1 MYVVKLTT
9 DLIKNY
15 KMKKTVILLSSLAIV
30 MSSCV
35 SKKKYAEL
43 EQQYQDTKGNLQKTT
58 LEKQELEAKF
68 AKIEKRVENY
78 NEKINSL
85 KSYNSSLKE
94 ENNVKL
100 DMIGNTAVISNS
112 MKEKMRATLKNV
124 DLAELANAKTLK
136 DSMNLAIAYNLKKS
150 IDTSKLE
157 NSDDVN
163 IDIDQTVVMISVAD
177 NLLFN
182 TASYNVKRK
191 AYKLIEQL
199 ANVINSEPSMDVM
212 IEGHTDSRTIN
223 NEVIQD
229 NWDLSVKRATSIVR
243 LLEKK
248 YKVAPNRLIAAG
260 RGSSVPLVEN
270 NTAKNRARN
279 RRTRIVILPNLDK
292 FFGLMAEE
300 QTLNP

>member
-1 MYVVKLTT
+1 MRKIVVPLT
-9 DLIKNY
+9 
-15 KMKKTVILLSSLAIV
+15 ILVLT

-35 SKKKYAEL
+35 SKKKYVAL
-43 EQQYQDTKGNLQKTT
+43 EQQYNDTRGNLQKTT
-58 LEKQELEAKF
+58 LEKEELEAKF
-68 AKIEKRVENY
+68 AKIEKRVDDY

-85 KSYNSSLKE
+85 KSLNGTLEE

-100 DMIGNTAVISNS
+100 DMVDNTALISNS
-112 MKEKMRATLKNV
+112 LKQRMRETLQNV
-124 DLAELANAKTLK
+124 NPAELAKAKTLK
-136 DSMNLAIAYNLKKS
+136 DSMNVAVAYNLKKS
-150 IDTSKLE
+150 INTSTLE
-157 NSDDVN
+157 NSDDIN
-163 IDIDQTVVMISVAD
+163 IDIDKTVVMISVSD

-223 NEVIQD
+223 NAVIKD

-243 LLEKK
+243 ILEKN
-248 YKVAPNRLIAAG
+248 YGVPPNRLIASG
-260 RGSSVPLVEN
+260 RGSSVPLFEN
-270 NTAKNRARN
+270 DTKENRARN

-292 FFGLMAEE
+292 FFGLLAQNETI
-300 QTLNP
+300 QP

>member
-1 MYVVKLTT
+1 MR
-9 DLIKNY
+9 
-15 KMKKTVILLSSLAIV
+15 KTIILLSMSALV

-35 SKKKYAEL
+35 SKKKYLAL

-85 KSYNSSLKE
+85 KNYNSTLQE

-112 MKEKMRATLKNV
+112 MKEKMRATLAKV
-124 DLAELANAKTLK
+124 DPAELANAKTLK
-136 DSMNLAIAYNLKKS
+136 DSMDVAIAHNLKKS
-150 IDTSKLE
+150 INTSDLE
-157 NSDDVN
+157 NSDDINV
-163 IDIDQTVVMISVAD
+163 DIDQTVVMISVSD
-177 NLLFN
+177 KLLFN
-182 TASYNVKRK
+182 TASYKVKRK
-191 AYKLIEQL
+191 AYKLIQQL

-212 IEGHTDSRTIN
+212 IEGHTDSRGIRN
-223 NEVIQD
+223 AVVQD

-260 RGSSVPLVEN
+260 RGSSMPLVEN
-270 NTAKNRARN
+270 NSAKNRARN

-292 FFGLMAEE
+292 FFGLMDVEE
-300 QTLNP
+300 KTLQP

>member
-1 MYVVKLTT
+1 
-9 DLIKNY
+9 
-15 KMKKTVILLSSLAIV
+15 MKKTVILLSSLALV

-85 KSYNSSLKE
+85 KNYNSSLKE

-124 DLAELANAKTLK
+124 DPAELANAKTLK
-136 DSMNLAIAYNLKKS
+136 DSMDVAIAYNLKKS
-150 IDTSKLE
+150 IDTSQLE

-182 TASYNVKRK
+182 TASYKVKKK

-223 NEVIQD
+223 NAVVQD

-248 YKVAPNRLIAAG
+248 YKVQPNRLIAAG

-270 NTAKNRARN
+270 STAKNRARN

-292 FFGLMAEE
+292 FFGLLAEE